1 MRVSRLVSH
10 THTRSVTD
18 HACVTVGL
26 THTHTICD
34 RPCVC
39 HGWSHTYTHTICDRP
54 CVCHG
59 WSLSLSHTHT
69 HTICDRPCVCHGWSL
84 SHTHTR
90 SVTDHA
96 CVTVGTAY
104 TGIIYHMHYD
114 YNYNLWYISHS
125 HLACYICLERQLVFV
140 SLREPQ
146 AGVECTALERCLW
159 FAVVAA
165 FDSLY
170 FVGGN
175 GICRRCSAAAAV
187 DCAHDIASV
196 LLCLEG
202 TVHRTTKNIRQI
214 PAHELDCETEKI
226 VRPNTYCNY

>member
-10 THTRSVTD
+10 THTHTQTRSVTD

-26 THTHTICD
+26 SLTHTRSVADHA
-34 RPCVC
+34 CVTV
-39 HGWSHTYTHTICDRP
+39 G
-54 CVCHG
+54 
-59 WSLSLSHTHT
+59 
-69 HTICDRPCVCHGWSL
+69 L

-226 VRPNTYCNY
+226 VRPNTYGNY